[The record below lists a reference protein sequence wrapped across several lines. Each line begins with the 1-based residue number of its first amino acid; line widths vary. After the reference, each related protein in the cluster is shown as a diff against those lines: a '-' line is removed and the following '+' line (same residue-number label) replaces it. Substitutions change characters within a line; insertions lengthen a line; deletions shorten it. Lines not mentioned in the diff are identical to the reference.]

1 MAYVL
6 KLSDSTTTLDLVD
19 GTNYEAI
26 NASLFITPPEPRRST
41 TPPTVLS
48 HGTQLVSQAYENRPI
63 DIGLNVLGTTKDN
76 LIANVQAIEELLE
89 KARHRQLT
97 RYGNRVT
104 LELQWDAATNNVLFD
119 VIDGGFSH
127 GRGFWGRT
135 DLEYGPRLNNTRLRL
150 WCLPFG
156 RRAVVALSSDTLENH
171 QGGANL
177 NYADITGI
185 EGDVD
190 APCQLKLVPS
200 GASGTAKVWIAT
212 RTGTRRTDTLWRQ
225 GESRDSFA
233 RQYTPRAPEQLVDS
247 TQTIAGTSD
256 GDAQRTRLGRADSRP
271 VTLNRRIYGRWRF
284 AMSGPPKGLFRIL
297 GRVKATIVRP
307 NSAAWSNMS
316 FYAGWD
322 AGGLSSTPRL
332 GIDTK
337 KPVAD
342 DTWTTIDFGELRI
355 PATTD
360 PDGQTLDAF
369 NVDIFSAYE
378 TRGHVTLHYG
388 RADWSIDYLM
398 LLPVDEGVAIL
409 DEVTTTDRILLDSE
423 SNHPQVYVMD
433 SFDRIQKVANY
444 VGRAPMLSV
453 QDTRLYVLRD
463 DAPAA
468 SYALSGDYT
477 PRYWALA

>member
-1 MAYVL
+1 M
-6 KLSDSTTTLDLVD
+6 
-19 GTNYEAI
+19 
-26 NASLFITPPEPRRST
+26 
-41 TPPTVLS
+41 
-48 HGTQLVSQAYENRPI
+48 
-63 DIGLNVLGTTKDN
+63 
-76 LIANVQAIEELLE
+76 
-89 KARHRQLT
+89 
-97 RYGNRVT
+97 
-104 LELQWDAATNNVLFD
+104 
-119 VIDGGFSH
+119 IDGGFSH

-190 APCQLKLVPS
+190 APCQMKLVPS

-297 GRVKATIVRP
+297 CRVKATIVRP

-360 PDGQTLDAF
+360 PDGQTLDTF
-369 NVDIFSAYE
+369 NVDIFTAYE

-398 LLPVDEGVAIL
+398 LLPVDEGIAIL
-409 DEVTTTDRILLDSE
+409 DRVTSTDRILLDSE
-423 SNHPQVYVMD
+423 SKPSTGLRHGQL
-433 SFDRIQKVANY
+433 R
-444 VGRAPMLSV
+444 
-453 QDTRLYVLRD
+453 QDTEGRELRRTSADAQRAGHEAVRPPRRRTSRVLRVVRRLH
-463 DAPAA
+463 APILGPRITPSLAWLRY
-468 SYALSGDYT
+468 SQPFGLSGGAPT
-477 PRYWALA
+477 P